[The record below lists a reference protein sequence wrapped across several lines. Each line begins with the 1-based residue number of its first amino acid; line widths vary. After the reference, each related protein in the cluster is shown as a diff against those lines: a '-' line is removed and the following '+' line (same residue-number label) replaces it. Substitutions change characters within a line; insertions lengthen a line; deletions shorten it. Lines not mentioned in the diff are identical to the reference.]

1 MKTKNWMMAL
11 FVALASTAMAVTQT
25 GESTMEGVPV
35 VEEIVTDSNTDN
47 QDEAT
52 AKTATKVGTWHI
64 TTYVSD
70 SLDTTETFELTEEI
84 FDDMSDFLKGLFGL
98 TGLGIAS
105 GTILMVIVAL
115 LCIFGLPLILIF
127 VLLLLI
133 FRRRKQNMNNNANQ
147 PADVQTT
154 STPDRT
160 LFNKGVKN
168 ICLGVGLAI
177 FLGIWMGD
185 FGMGIGVLII
195 CIGIGELLVDYFSK
209 R

>member
-1 MKTKNWMMAL
+1 MKTKNWMMVL

-47 QDEAT
+47 GAEEAG
-52 AKTATKVGTWHI
+52 KTATKVGTWHI

-84 FDDMSDFLKGLFGL
+84 FDDMPDFLKGLFGL

-115 LCIFGLPLILIF
+115 LSIFGLPLILIF

>member
-11 FVALASTAMAVTQT
+11 IVALVSTAMAVAQT

-35 VEEIVTDSNTDN
+35 VEEIMTDSNTDN

-52 AKTATKVGTWHI
+52 PQTATKVGTWKI
-64 TTYVSD
+64 TTYVGD
-70 SLDTTETFELTEEI
+70 SLDTTETIELTEEI
-84 FDDMSDFLKGLFGL
+84 FDDIPDFVKGLFGL

-105 GTILMVIVAL
+105 GTILMVIIAL

-133 FRRRKQNMNNNANQ
+133 FRRRKQDVSDNVNQ
-147 PADVQTT
+147 PADAQTT
-154 STPDRT
+154 ATPDRT

-185 FGMGIGVLII
+185 FGMGIGALII

>member
-1 MKTKNWMMAL
+1 
-11 FVALASTAMAVTQT
+11 
-25 GESTMEGVPV
+25 MEGVPV
-35 VEEIVTDSNTDN
+35 VEEIMTDSNTDN
-47 QDEAT
+47 QDEAI
-52 AKTATKVGTWHI
+52 AKTTTKVGTWQI
-64 TTYVSD
+64 TTYVGD
-70 SLDTTETFELTEEI
+70 SIDTTETIELTEEI
-84 FDDMSDFLKGLFGL
+84 FDDIPDFVKGLFGL

-105 GTILMVIVAL
+105 GTILMVIIAL

-133 FRRRKQNMNNNANQ
+133 FRRRKQDVSDNVNQ
-147 PADVQTT
+147 PADAQTT
-154 STPDRT
+154 ATPDRT

-185 FGMGIGVLII
+185 FGMGIGALII